1 MEWLPYLLLLLCP
14 IMMIFCIKGMGHGHK
29 NHSHG
34 TNDLN
39 MKISKL
45 EGENERL
52 QKEIDFLSAMVK
64 KESENSKG
72 PLLII

>member
-14 IMMIFCIKGMGHGHK
+14 IMMIFCMKGMGGHGHK

-39 MKISKL
+39 IKISKL
-45 EGENERL
+45 EGE
-52 QKEIDFLSAMVK
+52 
-64 KESENSKG
+64 
-72 PLLII
+72 

>member
-14 IMMIFCIKGMGHGHK
+14 IMMIFCMKGMGGHGHK

-52 QKEIDFLSAMVK
+52 QKEIDSLSEMVK
-64 KESENSKG
+64 KES
-72 PLLII
+72 